1 MPVATGPV
9 RLLTT
14 VVIGPSQGR
23 AGPAW
28 ATWDT
33 SAAMPEMTGVTS
45 FLSDLVGLVV
55 WKCTIYSSWKKDTG
69 LFGWCLIPLDCK

>member
-1 MPVATGPV
+1 
-9 RLLTT
+9 
-14 VVIGPSQGR
+14 
-23 AGPAW
+23 
-28 ATWDT
+28 
-33 SAAMPEMTGVTS
+33 MPEMTGVTS